1 MTRFRYELKNKASQ
15 AEFVEKRPKFME
27 RLQTAPAEAFKKNRS
42 QCKSFLDGGFVVE
55 YPDLWCCWLAF
66 SSVEEIVIDDS
77 SKESEK

>member
-1 MTRFRYELKNKASQ
+1 MPRFRYELKNKASQ
-15 AEFVEKRPKFME
+15 TEFVEKRPEFME
-27 RLQTAPAEAFKKNRS
+27 RLQTAAAEAFKKNRS

>member
-27 RLQTAPAEAFKKNRS
+27 CLQTAAAEAFKTNRS
-42 QCKSFLDGGFVVE
+42 HCKSFLDGGFVVE
-55 YPDLWCCWLAF
+55 YPGLWCCWLAF
-66 SSVEEIVIDDS
+66 DEVEEIVIEDD